1 MGVVTE
7 RRESGCGPMRGERE
21 GVWSHERRGSGCG
34 PMREGEWVWS
44 HEGGERGCGPT
55 RGGGVGV
62 VTEREG
68 ERELMREEELSYTAT
83 YHTDKIDKESE
94 K

>member
-1 MGVVTE
+1 MWSHE
-7 RRESGCGPMRGERE
+7 RRERVGVAPRE
-21 GVWSHERRGSGCG
+21 GREWVWSHERRG
-34 PMREGEWVWS
+34 R
-44 HEGGERGCGPT
+44 
-55 RGGGVGV
+55 VGV

-68 ERELMREEELSYTAT
+68 ERELMREEELSCTAT